1 MIGNKNL
8 TAKKSLL
15 GVTSALMLLTVAC
28 GGSVQGNSSEQSP
41 SVSESAPVV
50 REVAAS
56 PGTAVR
62 PGAAAPNFTGTDSN
76 GQTRSLSDFK
86 GKVVVL
92 EWTNHQCPFVNKH
105 YGTGN
110 MQKLQKEATS
120 KGVVWLSIV
129 SSAPG
134 QQGYVTGSQAN
145 DLTKSRN
152 AVPTAVILDSEGKIG
167 RLYNARTTP
176 HMYVIG
182 QDGTMM
188 YMGAIDDAPSSQT
201 SDVQKANNYVRTAL
215 EEVLNGRSVSKSVS
229 QPYGCSVKYSS

>member
-1 MIGNKNL
+1 MLAKSW

-15 GVTSALMLLTVAC
+15 GITTAGLMLLTVAC
-28 GGSVQGNSSEQSP
+28 GGSVQGSSQEQSS
-41 SVSESAPVV
+41 SVSESVSNV
-50 REVAAS
+50 SVAAR
-56 PGTAVR
+56 PGEAVR
-62 PGAAAPNFTGTDSN
+62 PGTAAPDFTGTDSN
-76 GQTRSLSDFK
+76 GKTRRLSEFK

-92 EWTNHQCPFVNKH
+92 EWTNHLCPFVGKH

-110 MQKLQKEATS
+110 MQQLQKEATG
-120 KGVVWLSIV
+120 KGVVWLSVV

-134 QQGYVTGSQAN
+134 QQGYVTASQAN
-145 DLTKSRN
+145 NLTKSRN
-152 AVPTAVILDSEGKIG
+152 AVPTAVILDPKGKIG

-201 SDVQKANNYVRTAL
+201 PDVKKANNYVRTAL
-215 EEVLNGRSVSKSVS
+215 DDVLSGKPVSTSVT

>member
-1 MIGNKNL
+1 MFANKNW

-15 GVTSALMLLTVAC
+15 GITTAGLMLLTVAC
-28 GGSVQGNSSEQSP
+28 GGSSVQGSSNQPSP
-41 SVSESAPVV
+41 SVSESVSDV
-50 REVAAS
+50 SKV
-56 PGTAVR
+56 AVR
-62 PGAAAPNFTGTDSN
+62 PGAAAPDFTGTDSN
-76 GQTRSLSDFK
+76 GQNRRLSDFK

-92 EWTNHQCPFVNKH
+92 EWTNHQCPFVGKH
-105 YGTGN
+105 YGAGN
-110 MQKLQKEATS
+110 MQQLQKEATS

-134 QQGYVTGSQAN
+134 QQGYVTARQAN

-152 AVPTAVILDSEGKIG
+152 AMPTAVILDPEGKIG

-201 SDVQKANNYVRTAL
+201 SDVKKANNYVRTAL
-215 EEVLNGRSVSKSVS
+215 DQVLNGRPVSTSVT